1 MEVDTWTCKKN
12 NGYGGFK
19 TLIVIDKEAI
29 ENVNLAMIFTLDCMN
44 RMLGKTYVVEN
55 GMITEIHINGNV
67 ITGGKLNDF

>member
-1 MEVDTWTCKKN
+1 M
-12 NGYGGFK
+12 
-19 TLIVIDKEAI
+19 IVIDKEAI